1 MFAAVVPAQNENIRV
16 KQVIQNLLKLP
27 LDLIIPVVNGC
38 QDNTLELCLSLTSPR
53 IYTLYSSLSLG
64 IDIPR
69 AVGAHFA
76 YVSGAEGVLFVDGD
90 MNMNLTHSL
99 NMLINSVKSGTDCA
113 LTNCYPYIYS
123 RHPLAK
129 KVLRYRE
136 LLNRKIGLFHE
147 LGLASPSHGPHG
159 VSRKL
164 LETIP
169 ISALA
174 VPPVEIAYA
183 TISGLKIDVSAAISH
198 QQLGSREKPFLHT
211 KMIAH
216 TIIGDCLE
224 GLAVLK
230 GTTRHRSE
238 GGVIY
243 EGYHPFRRFDLLESF
258 LMNKESIQIIHNQNT
273 WTTPP

>member
-27 LDLIIPVVNGC
+27 LDLIIPVINGC
-38 QDNTLELCLSLTSPR
+38 QDNTLELCLSLNSPK
-53 IYTLYSSLSLG
+53 IYILYSSCSLG

-69 AVGAHFA
+69 AIGAHFA
-76 YVSGAEGVLFVDGD
+76 YVLGAEGVLFIDGD
-90 MNMNLTHSL
+90 MNMNLTHQL
-99 NMLINSVKSGTDCA
+99 NMLIRSVKSGTDCA

-136 LLNRKIGLFHE
+136 MLNRKIGLFHQ

-183 TISGLKIDVSAAISH
+183 KITGLKIDVSAAISH
-198 QQLGSREKPFLHT
+198 QQLGSREKPLLHT
-211 KMIAH
+211 KMVAY

-224 GLAVLK
+224 ALAVLN
-230 GTTRHRSE
+230 GTTRHRRE
-238 GGVIY
+238 AGFIY
-243 EGYHPFRRFDLLESF
+243 DGYHPLRRFDLLESF
-258 LMNKESIQIIHNQNT
+258 LENQQGIQIIHY
-273 WTTPP
+273 

>member
-27 LDLIIPVVNGC
+27 LDLIIPVINGC
-38 QDNTLELCLSLTSPR
+38 QDNTLELCLSLTSPK
-53 IYTLYSSLSLG
+53 IYILYSPLSLG

-76 YVSGAEGVLFVDGD
+76 YISGAEGVIFIDGD
-90 MNMNLTHSL
+90 MNMNLTYPLS
-99 NMLINSVKSGTDCA
+99 MLIDSVKSGTDCA

-136 LLNRKIGLFHE
+136 KLNRKIGLFHE

-164 LETIP
+164 LESIP
-169 ISALA
+169 ISTLA
-174 VPPVEIAYA
+174 VPPVEVAYA
-183 TISGLKIDVSAAISH
+183 KICGLKIDVSAAISH
-198 QQLGSREKPFLHT
+198 QKLGSREKPFLHT

-224 GLAVLK
+224 GLAVLN
-230 GTTRHRSE
+230 GTPRHRSD
-238 GGVIY
+238 GGFIY
-243 EGYHPFRRFDLLESF
+243 DGYHPFRRFDLLEKF
-258 LMNKESIQIIHNQNT
+258 LKNRQDIQVIHS
-273 WTTPP
+273 